1 MTWVQAL
8 RSQAARVLGEPEV
21 DAKLHQAAVL
31 QRMLEH
37 PAAQQQPVAELL
49 QDPLQDP
56 PRAVVVGRPPRP
68 RLIHAAQVPAR
79 AVGSLQGRAA
89 LVHAVAH
96 IEFNA
101 INLACDAVWRFAD
114 MPDAYYSDWARV
126 AAEEAVHF
134 GWLRA
139 HLRQMRPGQQAW
151 DYGSFDAHDGLWAL
165 CERTSNDV
173 LARMALVPRL
183 LEARGLDATPQ
194 IQQKLRGVDS
204 EDARQLLAILESI
217 LRDEIGHVAVG
228 NRWYHWLCEQRG
240 LEPLACD
247 RALAALYLAPR
258 LHGPFNWQ
266 ARAEAGFT
274 PQELHALTL
283 E

>member
-8 RSQAARVLGEPEV
+8 RCQAARVLGEADV
-21 DAKLHQAAVL
+21 DRKLIQAAEL
-31 QRMLEH
+31 QRLLGQLKAEAN
-37 PAAQQQPVAELL
+37 PPPPQPQA
-49 QDPLQDP
+49 P
-56 PRAVVVGRPPRP
+56 PREVPVGRPARP
-68 RLIHAAQVPAR
+68 LLIHAAQVPAR
-79 AVGSLQGRAA
+79 GVGSLEGRAA

-114 MPDAYYSDWARV
+114 MPDDYYSEWAGV

-139 HLRQMRPGQQAW
+139 HLRQMRAGPQAW
-151 DYGSFDAHDGLWAL
+151 DYGSFDAHDGLWTL
-165 CERTSNDV
+165 CERTSDDV

-204 EDARQLLAILESI
+204 DDARSLLEILDRI
-217 LRDEIGHVAVG
+217 LSDEIGHVAVG

-240 LEPLACD
+240 LDPLVCD
-247 RALAALYLAPR
+247 RELAELYLAPR
-258 LHGPFNWQ
+258 LHGPFNWS
-266 ARAEAGFT
+266 ARAQAGFT
-274 PQELHALTL
+274 TQELQALTL